1 MVVKKA
7 EDILNHFNQK
17 QFSSVYLL
25 TGEENYYIDLLVSK
39 FENEILDESEKDFN
53 MTILY
58 GLETNSKE
66 ICSFAK
72 QYPIISQNRIV
83 IVKEFQQID
92 KKELP
97 LLTFYLEKPLSSTI
111 LVLVNKNKPIDK
123 KFSDKVSKSGVVF
136 ESNKLYEDKVT
147 TWIDRYVKQKGFNI
161 EASATNLIFEHLGNN
176 LQKISNEIDKMS
188 INLQQGSVIRLEDI
202 ANHIG
207 INKDYNIFELQN
219 AIGKLAHNKIN
230 KIVNYLLSNTNEN
243 PIQMMLP
250 NLFSYF
256 MKVGIVAQL
265 REKTNES
272 VASAIGVSPYF
283 ARDYIYAAQIFPLE
297 KIYQNIDLIKE
308 YDLKTK
314 GLGSN
319 FENEELFKELIYK
332 LTH

>member
-53 MTILY
+53 MTVLY

-111 LVLVNKNKPIDK
+111 LLLVNKNKPIDK
-123 KFSDKVSKSGVVF
+123 KFSDKVSKVGVVF
-136 ESNKLYEDKVT
+136 ESNKLYDNKVT
-147 TWIDRYVKQKGFNI
+147 AWIDSYVKQKGFSI

-219 AIGKLAHNKIN
+219 AIGKLAHNRIN

>member
-25 TGEENYYIDLLVSK
+25 TGEENYYIVLLVSK

-123 KFSDKVSKSGVVF
+123 KFLDKVSKSGVVF
-136 ESNKLYEDKVT
+136 ESNKLYDNKVT
-147 TWIDRYVKQKGFNI
+147 AWIDRYVKQKGFNI

>member
-147 TWIDRYVKQKGFNI
+147 AWIDRYVKQKGFNI
-161 EASATNLIFEHLGNN
+161 EASAINLIFEHLGNN

>member
-53 MTILY
+53 MTVLY

-111 LVLVNKNKPIDK
+111 LLLVNKNKPIDK
-123 KFSDKVSKSGVVF
+123 KFSDKVSKVGVVF
-136 ESNKLYEDKVT
+136 ESNKLYDNKVT
-147 TWIDRYVKQKGFNI
+147 AWIDSYVKQKGFSI

-188 INLQQGSVIRLEDI
+188 INLQQGCVIRLEDV

-207 INKDYNIFELQN
+207 VNKDYNIFELQN
-219 AIGKLAHNKIN
+219 AIGKLAHNRIN

-265 REKTNES
+265 KEKTNES

>member
-147 TWIDRYVKQKGFNI
+147 AWIDRYVKQKGFNI

>member
-1 MVVKKA
+1 
-7 EDILNHFNQK
+7 
-17 QFSSVYLL
+17 
-25 TGEENYYIDLLVSK
+25 
-39 FENEILDESEKDFN
+39 
-53 MTILY
+53 
-58 GLETNSKE
+58 
-66 ICSFAK
+66 
-72 QYPIISQNRIV
+72 
-83 IVKEFQQID
+83 
-92 KKELP
+92 
-97 LLTFYLEKPLSSTI
+97 
-111 LVLVNKNKPIDK
+111 
-123 KFSDKVSKSGVVF
+123 
-136 ESNKLYEDKVT
+136 
-147 TWIDRYVKQKGFNI
+147 
-161 EASATNLIFEHLGNN
+161 
-176 LQKISNEIDKMS
+176 MS
-188 INLQQGSVIRLEDI
+188 INLQQGCVIQLEDV

-207 INKDYNIFELQN
+207 VNKDYNIFELQN
-219 AIGKLAHNKIN
+219 AIGKLAHSRIN

-265 REKTNES
+265 KEKTNES

>member
-123 KFSDKVSKSGVVF
+123 KFSDKVSKVGVVF

-147 TWIDRYVKQKGFNI
+147 AWIDRYVKQKGFNI

-188 INLQQGSVIRLEDI
+188 INLQQGSVIRLEDV

-207 INKDYNIFELQN
+207 VNKDYNIFELQN
-219 AIGKLAHNKIN
+219 AIGKLAHSRIN

>member
-123 KFSDKVSKSGVVF
+123 KFLDKVSKSGVVF

-147 TWIDRYVKQKGFNI
+147 AWIDRYVKQKGFNI

-188 INLQQGSVIRLEDI
+188 INLQQGCVIRLEDV

-207 INKDYNIFELQN
+207 VNKDYNIFELQN

-265 REKTNES
+265 KEKTNES

>member
-111 LVLVNKNKPIDK
+111 LVFVNKNKPIDK
-123 KFSDKVSKSGVVF
+123 KFLDKVSKSGVVF

-147 TWIDRYVKQKGFNI
+147 AWIDRYVKQKGFNI

-256 MKVGIVAQL
+256 MKVGIVVQL

>member
-123 KFSDKVSKSGVVF
+123 KFLDKVSKSGVVF

-147 TWIDRYVKQKGFNI
+147 AWIDRYVKQKGFNI

>member
-123 KFSDKVSKSGVVF
+123 KFLDKVSKSGVVF

-147 TWIDRYVKQKGFNI
+147 AWIDRYVKQKGFNI

-219 AIGKLAHNKIN
+219 AIGKLAHNRIN

-265 REKTNES
+265 KEKTNES
-272 VASAIGVSPYF
+272 VASVIGVSPYF

>member
-1 MVVKKA
+1 MVLKKA

-123 KFSDKVSKSGVVF
+123 KFLDKVSKSGVVF

-147 TWIDRYVKQKGFNI
+147 AWIDRYVKQKGFNI

>member
-92 KKELP
+92 KKELS

-147 TWIDRYVKQKGFNI
+147 AWIDRYVKQKGFNI

>member
-111 LVLVNKNKPIDK
+111 LVFVNKNKPIDK
-123 KFSDKVSKSGVVF
+123 KFLDKVSKSGVVF

-147 TWIDRYVKQKGFNI
+147 AWIDRYVKQKGFNI

>member
-123 KFSDKVSKSGVVF
+123 KFLDKVSKSGVVF
-136 ESNKLYEDKVT
+136 ESNKLYDNKVT
-147 TWIDRYVKQKGFNI
+147 AWIDRYVKQKGFNI

>member
-25 TGEENYYIDLLVSK
+25 IGEENYYIDLLVSK

-123 KFSDKVSKSGVVF
+123 KFLDKVSKSGVVF

-147 TWIDRYVKQKGFNI
+147 AWIDRYVKQKGFSI

>member
-123 KFSDKVSKSGVVF
+123 KFLDKVSKSGVVF
-136 ESNKLYEDKVT
+136 ESNKLYEAKVT
-147 TWIDRYVKQKGFNI
+147 AWIDRYVKQKGFNI